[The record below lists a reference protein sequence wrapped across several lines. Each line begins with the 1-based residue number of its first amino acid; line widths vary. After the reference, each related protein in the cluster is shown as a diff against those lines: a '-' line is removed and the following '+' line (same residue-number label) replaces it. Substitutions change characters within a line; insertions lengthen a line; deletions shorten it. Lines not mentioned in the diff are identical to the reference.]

1 MERRGYVYKWLSYTL
16 VSLLFILVQCFG
28 LVHLRVWGVH
38 PFVFPVLVSTVAAL
52 ETAHESAIYTL
63 ALGLLMDLTM
73 PGVLPCFYTVAFL
86 VVFVA
91 TQLLSAKVLSW
102 PFFCCMLCGVLSMVC
117 CSVLNILFLQA
128 KVDFTPLS
136 ALMLLGKE
144 LLLTL
149 PLMPLVYLPMRKL
162 RQVFNREEGPRKGF
176 FDPLPLWK
184 GGTLTYEKK

>member
-28 LVHLRVWGVH
+28 LVHLRIWGVH
-38 PFVFPVLVSTVAAL
+38 PFLFPVLVSTVAAL

-117 CSVLNILFLQA
+117 CSGLSALFLQA
-128 KVDFTPLS
+128 KADFTPLS

-162 RQVFNREEGPRKGF
+162 RQVFDRE
-176 FDPLPLWK
+176 
-184 GGTLTYEKK
+184 

>member
-1 MERRGYVYKWLSYTL
+1 MKKNNPYRTRLIV
-16 VSLLFILVQCFG
+16 LLCVFAAVLCLFGIL
-28 LVHLRVWGVH
+28 L
-38 PFVFPVLVSTVAAL
+38 
-52 ETAHESAIYTL
+52 
-63 ALGLLMDLTM
+63 
-73 PGVLPCFYTVAFL
+73 
-86 VVFVA
+86 VFVA

-117 CSVLNILFLQA
+117 CSGLNILLLQA

-162 RQVFNREEGPRKGF
+162 RQVFDRE
-176 FDPLPLWK
+176 
-184 GGTLTYEKK
+184 

>member
-1 MERRGYVYKWLSYTL
+1 MERRDYVYKWLSYTL

-38 PFVFPVLVSTVAAL
+38 PFIFPVLVSTVAAL

-102 PFFCCMLCGVLSMVC
+102 PFFCCMLCGALSIVC
-117 CSVLNILFLQA
+117 ADLLNMLFLKA
-128 KVDFTPLS
+128 YADYSLKT
-136 ALMLLGKE
+136 ALLLTGKE
-144 LLLTL
+144 LLLTVPLL
-149 PLMPLVYLPMRKL
+149 PLLYLPVYRIRRIF
-162 RQVFNREEGPRKGF
+162 RQ
-176 FDPLPLWK
+176 D
-184 GGTLTYEKK
+184 

>member
-1 MERRGYVYKWLSYTL
+1 MSGRRTWCRCSSSPPLTLWTEGCAVEHRDYVYKWLSYTL

-38 PFVFPVLVSTVAAL
+38 PFIFPVLVSTVAAL

-86 VVFVA
+86 LVFVA

-117 CSVLNILFLQA
+117 CSGLSTLFLQA

-144 LLLTL
+144 LLLTA

-162 RQVFNREEGPRKGF
+162 RQVFDRE
-176 FDPLPLWK
+176 
-184 GGTLTYEKK
+184 

>member
-1 MERRGYVYKWLSYTL
+1 MEHRDYVYKWLSYTL

-38 PFVFPVLVSTVAAL
+38 PFIFPVLVSTVAAL

-117 CSVLNILFLQA
+117 CSGLSTLFLQA

-144 LLLTL
+144 LLLTA

-162 RQVFNREEGPRKGF
+162 RRVFDRE
-176 FDPLPLWK
+176 
-184 GGTLTYEKK
+184 